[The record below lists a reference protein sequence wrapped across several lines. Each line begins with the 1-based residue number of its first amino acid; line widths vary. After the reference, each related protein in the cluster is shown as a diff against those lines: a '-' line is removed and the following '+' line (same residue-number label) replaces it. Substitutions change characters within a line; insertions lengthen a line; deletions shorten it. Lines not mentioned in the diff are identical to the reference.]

1 MKSLEVQMFLELER
15 IKKPSAAVLAI
26 ARMSCIF
33 FEAIRNRDHFMMDQ
47 VESMHSW
54 QQIQDYMRTQLTCCV
69 PELRTILKQ
78 KIISL
83 GHLNE

>member
-1 MKSLEVQMFLELER
+1 MRRAIDGMRALDIQMFLELER

-33 FEAIRNRDHFMMDQ
+33 FEALRQRDPLMMDS

-54 QQIQDYMRTQLTCCV
+54 
-69 PELRTILKQ
+69 
-78 KIISL
+78 
-83 GHLNE
+83 